1 MGFNSES
8 QWEIFGEC
16 ECGATVWEMNGKF
29 NCPDCICGR
38 DLEDDYARLQDAGQG
53 IFSPGRLDKT
63 GRDNNGQD

>member
-8 QWEIFGEC
+8 QWEMFGEC

-38 DLEDDYARLQDAGQG
+38 DLEDNYDEYTVGISEKSTWRDYR
-53 IFSPGRLDKT
+53 SR
-63 GRDNNGQD
+63 